1 MVQCI
6 VVPYILEGGIGRVLK
21 HHGGHYAVLS
31 ASRGDRS
38 AAHNARK
45 TRHLGRM
52 LRKLGYGYKPVVGH
66 GQEVSA
72 FDGYKPSKEKSF
84 FVPKMHAKLAARIAR
99 VYRQDAI
106 LAGSKNK
113 HRLIST
119 TRGKRAK
126 RDMTFNKTKL
136 KSAEYHTSVSKK
148 GGWSGAAKK
157 GKKYHHSD

>member
-1 MVQCI
+1 VKFYVI
-6 VVPYILEGGIGRVLK
+6 PDILEGGIGRVLK
-21 HHGGHYAVLS
+21 HHGAHYSVLS

-72 FDGYKPSKEKSF
+72 SGGYKPSKEKSF
-84 FVPKMHAKLAARIAR
+84 FVPKMKAKLAARIAR

-106 LAGSKNK
+106 ISGNKNK

-119 TRGKRAK
+119 TRGKQAK
-126 RDMTFNKTKL
+126 RDMTFGKTKL

-148 GGWSGAAKK
+148 GRWKGAERK
-157 GKKYHHSD
+157 GKAYHHSD